1 MMPLRFQRGLFST
14 TDCTKLPREIPGL
27 VPSVSDST
35 QPMPDTCLDHLQEIY
50 LLANSCVVGHPSLAA
65 IRSTRKPI
73 IPDEAKFNGICVDF
87 TRMEVIREGEPIAL
101 TAEEFKILK
110 FFLHNQDR
118 DVSRD
123 ELLNEV
129 RDHHDFSCLRTV
141 DNHILKLRQKL
152 ERSPENPAHFLTT
165 YGVGYRFVR

>member
-1 MMPLRFQRGLFST
+1 
-14 TDCTKLPREIPGL
+14 
-27 VPSVSDST
+27 
-35 QPMPDTCLDHLQEIY
+35 
-50 LLANSCVVGHPSLAA
+50 
-65 IRSTRKPI
+65 
-73 IPDEAKFNGICVDF
+73 
-87 TRMEVIREGEPIAL
+87 MEVIREGEPIAL

-129 RDHHDFSCLRTV
+129 RDHHDFSCLRTI

-152 ERSPENPAHFLTT
+152 GKKPGEPCPLPHHVPRR
-165 YGVGYRFVR
+165 VQVRPLNDRGWSCAPGSNVA